1 MVGNLVHAVVRH
13 VTDRN
18 GALSG
23 SSIIHRIVPHS
34 TADNHLAFLQPV
46 NDPGGEGYFVK
57 NNNRISILYTPLE
70 FAY

>member
-1 MVGNLVHAVVRH
+1 MVGDLVHAVVRN
-13 VTDRN
+13 VANRD
-18 GALSG
+18 GALGG
-23 SSIIHRIVPHS
+23 SPIINRIVPHS

-70 FAY
+70 FAH